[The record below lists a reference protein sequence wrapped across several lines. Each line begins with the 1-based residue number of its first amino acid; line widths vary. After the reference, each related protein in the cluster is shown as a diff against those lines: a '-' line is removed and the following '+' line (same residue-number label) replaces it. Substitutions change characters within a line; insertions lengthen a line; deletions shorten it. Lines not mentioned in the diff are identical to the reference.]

1 MMLSLEEAKTI
12 LNIVAQKPP
21 LIPLNTEQVPLWEAA
36 GRVLSKEIISGR
48 DVPAF
53 NRSPVDGYALIAA
66 DTTGATADHPALLEV
81 AGSVA
86 AGSFSAIILTSGKT
100 MKIFTG
106 APVPF
111 GADCVI
117 KKEQAGVSIAKVGNK
132 TAITIK
138 KEITKGEGIAFK
150 GEDIAA
156 GEHMFTAGTILGPA
170 HLGVLA
176 ALGIDPVPVY
186 AQPQIGIFSTGDE
199 LVDVHSR
206 LQPGKLRVSNIY
218 TLAGIVRQA
227 GGIPISLGVA
237 KDRVENILKIYAKT
251 CRLKLPVVISTG
263 GTASGDYDVI
273 KKAMD
278 AVSSKRLFNKVAIR
292 PGAPVV
298 VSVSK
303 TGQLLIGLSGN
314 PAGAAVAM
322 LMLIYPLIAKLA
334 GTSRQLECV
343 QGKLVK
349 PLLRQG
355 GLRGFL
361 WANYTHRKDCLHVT
375 PLKNQFCG
383 AIKTYAKCNCLV
395 EIPAGAID
403 AKPLD
408 PVTVWKLP

>member
-1 MMLSLEEAKTI
+1 MLSLEEAKTI
-12 LNIVAQKPP
+12 LNKAIQNPP
-21 LIPLNTEQVPLWEAA
+21 LFPLKTELIPLWEVG

-66 DTTGATADHPALLEV
+66 DTTGATADRPVALEI
-81 AGSVA
+81 AGTIA
-86 AGSFSAIILTSGKT
+86 AGSFSAIILTPGKT
-100 MKIFTG
+100 MRIFTG

-111 GADCVI
+111 GADCIV
-117 KKEQAGVSIAKVGNK
+117 KKEQVGEPVSRFENKAVIKVSRK
-132 TAITIK
+132 V
-138 KEITKGEGIAFK
+138 TKGEGIAFK

-156 GEHMFTAGTILGPA
+156 GERMFAAGTVLTPA

-186 AQPQIGIFSTGDE
+186 VQPQIGIFSTGDE

-206 LQPGKLRVSNIY
+206 LQPGKMRVSNIY

-227 GGIPISLGVA
+227 GGVPISLGVA
-237 KDRVENILKIYAKT
+237 KDRIENILEIYTQTFCLKI
-251 CRLKLPVVISTG
+251 PVVISTG

-278 AVSSKRLFNKVAIR
+278 AVPSVRLFNKVAIR

-303 TGQLLIGLSGN
+303 SGQLLIGLSGN
-314 PAGAAVAM
+314 PSGAAVAM
-322 LMLIYPLIAKLA
+322 LMLIYPLITKLA
-334 GTSRQLECV
+334 GTGRQLECV
-343 QGKLVK
+343 QGRLVK
-349 PLLRQG
+349 PLLRRG

-361 WANYTHRKDCLHVT
+361 WANYTYNGDHLQVT
-375 PLKNQFCG
+375 PFENQFCG
-383 AIKTYAKCNCLV
+383 AIKTYARCNCLV
-395 EIPAGAID
+395 ETPDGKVD
-403 AKPLD
+403 AKQEDL
-408 PVTVWKLP
+408 VTVWKLP